1 MQASELEDI
10 LRNIWQSML
19 LPEDPLDGGAA
30 REEYDFASC
39 VDIVGPWN
47 GVVSVECDEALARA
61 FARTMFA
68 RNEAEVADSELF
80 DALREVANLVGGN
93 VKGALAGGCR
103 LSLPRATRGVEA
115 LLLDGGQTLMCESSF
130 WSSGRGLRVR
140 VLAEPEGEVAP

>member
-1 MQASELEDI
+1 MEARDLEDL

-19 LPEDPLDGGAA
+19 LPEEPLEEGAA
-30 REEYDFASC
+30 RQEYDFASC

-61 FARTMFA
+61 FARSLFA
-68 RNEAEVADSELF
+68 SGEAELGEGELF
-80 DALREVANLVGGN
+80 DALREVANLIGGN

-103 LSLPRATRGVEA
+103 LSLPRATRGAEA
-115 LLLDGGQTLMCESSF
+115 LLLDGGQALVCESSF

-140 VLAEPEGEVAP
+140 VLAEPEGQAV